1 MTDGEAGAIKY
12 DDIGSTYTTYRCPD
26 PRIATTI
33 ERALAGARS
42 VVDVGAGTGSYEPRT
57 AHVVAVEPSRLMIG
71 QRPAPAA
78 PVVQAVAEHLPFVSK
93 AFDAGLAVLTVH
105 HWTDPAAGL
114 RDLARVSR
122 RQVVLTW
129 ESSVFRR
136 FWFGEEYLPEIANVE
151 DGLATLEPVLEVLEV
166 IDALPVSI
174 PWDCTDGFGGAYWR
188 RPHMYLDGDARQA
201 ISAFSLVDR
210 RAVDR
215 AVRALRR
222 DLDDGTW
229 KRRHGDLL
237 QLETLDLGYRL
248 VVAAGAR

>member
-1 MTDGEAGAIKY
+1 MTDREAGAIKY

-122 RQVVLTW
+122 RQRDSRAFPDT
-129 ESSVFRR
+129 S
-136 FWFGEEYLPEIANVE
+136 
-151 DGLATLEPVLEVLEV
+151 PVLKTSRSPRNSPKCHFPPGE
-166 IDALPVSI
+166 
-174 PWDCTDGFGGAYWR
+174 
-188 RPHMYLDGDARQA
+188 
-201 ISAFSLVDR
+201 
-210 RAVDR
+210 
-215 AVRALRR
+215 
-222 DLDDGTW
+222 
-229 KRRHGDLL
+229 
-237 QLETLDLGYRL
+237 
-248 VVAAGAR
+248 